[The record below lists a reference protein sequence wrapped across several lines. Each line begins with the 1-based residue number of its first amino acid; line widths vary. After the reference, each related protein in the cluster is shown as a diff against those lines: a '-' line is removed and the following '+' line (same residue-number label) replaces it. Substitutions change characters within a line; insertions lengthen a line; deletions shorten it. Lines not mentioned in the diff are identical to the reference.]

1 MEEEEVLNLKT
12 IQSHIIKATIKATI
26 TSAVSACGAAILL
39 FIGFYYN
46 TDNRL
51 STNETNIESLMVS
64 QEKTAV
70 DINVIKEKMSADNA
84 NATNLDK
91 RLTAI
96 EDSQKEI
103 YRVLIE
109 MVQNQKRTGQ

>member
-1 MEEEEVLNLKT
+1 MEEEVLTLKT

-39 FIGFYYN
+39 FVGFYYN
-46 TDNRL
+46 TENRL
-51 STNETNIESLMVS
+51 STNETSIKSITIV
-64 QEKTAV
+64 QEKQSV

-84 NATNLDK
+84 NSSNLDK

-109 MVQNQKRTGQ
+109 MVQNQKRAEH